1 MSGDADDAGER
12 PISATVDRLADPPA
26 DAGAG
31 WTCLDTEVVWEN
43 PYFTAGYDEYEQPDG
58 ERSTYYWI
66 DPGNYVAV
74 VPETDAGEVVLLEQY
89 SARLQGSL
97 LTCPGGAVDE
107 GESFVEAGVR
117 ELREETGFRASEAD
131 LLETYRPTAWT
142 RMTQAVVYA
151 TGLEPGPT
159 ARESGEDMR
168 TYTVPAAEAVAA
180 VRSRDAPFGGGLAP
194 LLVAADEGLLD

>member
-1 MSGDADDAGER
+1 MTWEASEEPVSA
-12 PISATVDRLADPPA
+12 SATDLSDPPA
-26 DAGAG
+26 NAGAD
-31 WTCLDTEVVWEN
+31 WTCLDTEVVWET

-66 DPGNYVAV
+66 DPGDFVAV
-74 VPETDAGEVVLLEQY
+74 VAETDAGELVLLEQY
-89 SARLQGSL
+89 SARQQGSL
-97 LTCPGGAVDE
+97 LTCPGGAVDD
-107 GESFVEAGVR
+107 GESFVAAGVR
-117 ELREETGFRASEAD
+117 ELREETGFRASEAE

-151 TGLEPGPT
+151 TGLESGPT

-194 LLVAADEGLLD
+194 LLVADDDGFLG